1 MKKIFTTALAI
12 VALSLQIQAQQSP
25 TSKKASSTA
34 KTQTNKNTTKESTTA
49 PGAKVASDD
58 NKSNVGA
65 AIQFTQ
71 TRHNFG
77 TIKQNVPVITKF
89 VFENTGTQNLIIKK
103 ATAGC
108 GCTTPKWP
116 VEPIA
121 PGQKAEIEVGY
132 DAKSEGNFIKIITV
146 ETNAGDHKLTISG
159 VVEVPA
165 SDNSG
170 SEIKLPIKK

>member
-1 MKKIFTTALAI
+1 MKKLFTTALAI
-12 VALSLQIQAQQSP
+12 VALSLQIHAQQSP
-25 TSKKASSTA
+25 TSKKASTTA
-34 KTQTNKNTTKESTTA
+34 KTQTNKNTTKEAST
-49 PGAKVASDD
+49 PGAKVSSDD
-58 NKSNVGA
+58 NKSVGA
-65 AIQFTQ
+65 AIQFSQ

-77 TIKQNVPVITKF
+77 TIKQNVPVTTKF